1 MLTALRPEPA
11 KAPPLEWVGLAVSLV
26 LAVCA
31 FLPWINA
38 ADGTSFSGISVND
51 GWIVFGAG
59 LLSAI
64 LGFIGLSRDSIA
76 LAAGQA
82 LLGLIAL
89 GFAIIN
95 MTGLA
100 EGESAAF
107 GLILTLV
114 VALIVIGL
122 GIYNAIDAARKG
134 AKY

>member
-1 MLTALRPEPA
+1 
-11 KAPPLEWVGLAVSLV
+11 VLV
-26 LAVCA
+26 ICG

-38 ADGTSFSGISVND
+38 ADGTSFSGISVGD
-51 GWIVFGAG
+51 GWIVIGAG

-64 LGFIGLSRDSIA
+64 LGFIGLSRDSIS

-89 GFAIIN
+89 GFAIVN

-100 EGESAAF
+100 SGESAAF

-114 VALIVIGL
+114 VALIVVGL
-122 GIYNAIDAARKG
+122 GVYNAIDARRKG